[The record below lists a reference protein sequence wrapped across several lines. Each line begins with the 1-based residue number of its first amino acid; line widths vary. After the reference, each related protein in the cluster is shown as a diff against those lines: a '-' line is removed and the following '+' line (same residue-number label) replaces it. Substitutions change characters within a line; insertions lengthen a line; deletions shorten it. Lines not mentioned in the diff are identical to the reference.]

1 MNNKSKIVSGQV
13 ISNKM
18 CKSVIVSIKRF
29 VKHPLYKKFIRKT
42 TKFCVHD
49 ELNECALGD
58 IVEICECRPLSKTKS
73 WKLVRVVKKISC

>member
-1 MNNKSKIVSGQV
+1 MNKTSKILSGQV

-18 CKSVIVSIKRF
+18 CKSIIVSIKRF
-29 VKHPLYKKFIRKT
+29 VKHPLYKKFMRRT

-49 ELNECALGD
+49 ENNACSLGD

-73 WKLVRVVKKISC
+73 WKLVRIVKKSAC